1 MSIQVEKFPTL
12 LFWDRAFPGGIPR
25 QYYKSYGLTKSGLVQ
40 WLQKQ
45 ITCTKNGSDQD
56 MCATSVSSDTD
67 PASSTSQKE
76 NTDQGGKRVID
87 KEM

>member
-56 MCATSVSSDTD
+56 MCATSVSNTD
-67 PASSTSQKE
+67 PASSTSQE
-76 NTDQGGKRVID
+76 EDTDQGGKRVVD